1 MGRVLDVRC
10 PRCGKP
16 APPDGMG
23 ACADCGV
30 VFDIR
35 VDLATVPPLSEIR
48 KRPEAT
54 IWRWRELLP
63 IQDPAAVVSLGEGY
77 TPLVEARRLG
87 SATGIPRL
95 LVKNDG
101 LLPTGSL
108 KDRVMSAGVSRAR
121 EISAKTVATPS
132 TGNAAASLAAYAA
145 AAGLDCIVF
154 VPEGTAPAKMV
165 QAQAC
170 GARVIAVRGP
180 FDNAAR
186 LAQQAIA
193 SFGWYS
199 TLSDNPYR
207 NDGMKSYGYEIWEQL
222 GEVPD
227 WMIHPEASG
236 GAVAGAWKA
245 FGEMR
250 ALGWV
255 ARRPRMA
262 AAQAQAAAA
271 LVRAWEAGREDVETL
286 TPGAT
291 VAESIRVGR
300 PRLGWQ
306 ALRALRESDGAAVAV
321 TDEEILESQ
330 KLLATHEGIFAEPSG
345 AVSVAAAR
353 RLRRGG
359 TIREGD
365 LVVAVVTGHGLKQ
378 PDASAIPPA
387 PLIEPTLT
395 ALERA
400 LKES

>member
-10 PRCGKP
+10 PRCDKP
-16 APPDGMG
+16 APADGLG

-30 VFDIR
+30 VFDVR
-35 VDLATVPPLSEIR
+35 VDLAAVPPLSEIR
-48 KRPEAT
+48 KRPETT
-54 IWRWRELLP
+54 IWRWRDLLP
-63 IQDPAAVVSLGEGY
+63 IQDPRAVVSLGEGG

-87 SATGIPRL
+87 TLIGIPRL

-121 EISAKTVATPS
+121 EIKARTVATPS

-145 AAGLDCIVF
+145 AAGLDCVVF

-170 GARVIAVRGP
+170 GARVMAVSGP
-180 FDNAAR
+180 FENASSLAR
-186 LAQQAIA
+186 QAVA

-222 GEVPD
+222 GGVPD

-255 ARRPRMA
+255 SRRPRMA
-262 AAQAQAAAA
+262 AAQARAAAA
-271 LVRAWEAGREDVETL
+271 LVQAWEAGREDVEAL
-286 TPGAT
+286 TPGPT
-291 VAESIRVGR
+291 VAEAIRVGR

-306 ALRALRESDGAAVAV
+306 ALRAIRESGGATVAV

-330 KLLATHEGIFAEPSG
+330 RLLAAQEGIFAEPSG

-353 RLRRGG
+353 RLRQAG

-378 PDASAIPPA
+378 PEASATPPA
-387 PLIEPTLT
+387 LLIEPTLD

-400 LKES
+400 LKEP